1 MQAQVPLNNLLDYI
15 NSFSL
20 SYSNKQ
26 WLGERLIEEARKERN
41 NMAKQTER
49 YKLFKQLAGVW
60 ENDPSMDTIEE
71 TIAEGRKADYER
83 EILPLND

>member
-1 MQAQVPLNNLLDYI
+1 
-15 NSFSL
+15 
-20 SYSNKQ
+20 
-26 WLGERLIEEARKERN
+26 
-41 NMAKQTER
+41 MAKQTER